1 MPAVALSS
9 TFAAAAA
16 FPDAPPAS
24 WGDHQAKPSAT
35 KRRQKCG
42 ACGLDGHN
50 RASATAQNCPAFNDP
65 NEVERRRKKRE
76 QKEAQLREA
85 RSQVGDLD
93 NQDIRSREL
102 SEEIKRKMEE
112 LDRANRAR
120 DATRDQMRKQ
130 QQQRIRRLERDL
142 NK

>member
-16 FPDAPPAS
+16 FPDAPPAA